1 MIERARRQRGRLQ
14 RHGASFKRPIQPPA
28 IGLSRNRLG
37 TRHLPRGTPREY
49 PSGIS
54 TASTWN
60 AKSTALW
67 RPLAVRSSARIAH
80 RQGGLRS
87 ASAPTQ
93 SRVRPIRLR
102 PGDVFAAEPIFRSP
116 DVLTVDRDV
125 DRGDTSRASAHPSI
139 CSLPQ
144 TGSDSQLPSICG
156 RSTTSCNGGS
166 PAHSSVAR
174 ASPGLSSRPFS
185 VAESRSDPACRRS
198 SESSTSDHSRP
209 LNSSIAWASDG
220 SSANARR

>member
-1 MIERARRQRGRLQ
+1 VVDPAARAPRQT
-14 RHGASFKRPIQPPA
+14 ADPA
-28 IGLSRNRLG
+28 PTIGLSRNRLG

-102 PGDVFAAEPIFRSP
+102 PGDIFAAEPIFRSP
-116 DVLTVDRDV
+116 NVLTVDRDV
-125 DRGDTSRASAHPSI
+125 DRGDTVAGQRPPLNLQPAADWLGQPIAVDPRFFANELQRWIARSFFCR
-139 CSLPQ
+139 
-144 TGSDSQLPSICG
+144 TG
-156 RSTTSCNGGS
+156 RSRSVVATILGRRIAIGS
-166 PAHSSVAR
+166 
-174 ASPGLSSRPFS
+174 GLQPQLG
-185 VAESRSDPACRRS
+185 ELD
-198 SESSTSDHSRP
+198 
-209 LNSSIAWASDG
+209 L
-220 SSANARR
+220 